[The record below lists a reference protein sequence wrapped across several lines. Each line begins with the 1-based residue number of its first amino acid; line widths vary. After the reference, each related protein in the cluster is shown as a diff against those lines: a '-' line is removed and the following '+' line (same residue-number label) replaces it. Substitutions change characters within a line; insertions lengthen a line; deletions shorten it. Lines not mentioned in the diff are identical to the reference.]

1 MSPTVRLLELAR
13 FLAAQ
18 VLGLGCLA
26 FIAWALFTTRG
37 NWTFLLSWDALF
49 ALVFGVALTALFVPL
64 VALPAQSVLPGEASL
79 PARLLVGCFSGPLGV
94 WLGLL
99 AFTKYPPESYSY
111 IDRAWPL
118 HLVYAVVGGC
128 FAWAW
133 HRRSAAGNSKR

>member
-49 ALVFGVALTALFVPL
+49 ALALGVALTALFVL
-64 VALPAQSVLPGEASL
+64 VVALPVQSVLAAKASL
-79 PARLLVGCFSGPLGV
+79 SARLLAGCFSGPLGV

-99 AFTKYPPESYSY
+99 VFTKYPLESYSY
-111 IDRAWPL
+111 IDRSWSL
-118 HLVYAVVGGC
+118 YLVYAVVGFC

-133 HRRSAAGNSKR
+133 HRRSAPRQQ